1 MALQRG
7 LASWRST
14 TRLPPADNI
23 NRLPVM
29 ADPTAFGFSAL
40 GITTAIATKTEAYIS
55 SLQEASE
62 DFHDLVFQF
71 RHAKVTVSKISQ
83 FLSEPE
89 IPEIMMAECTQDLR
103 LCLNEF
109 EDIGR
114 VLRAIS
120 TIPRPTSVFSGMEQR
135 STLASGD
142 LESLT
147 NRLHFFN
154 QHLLNMV
161 STYQSRMVPEVHRNL
176 AGTGVRT
183 ADRSA
188 EHDAGF
194 RYGPTVVVASMQND
208 GWEDERDYGPVIMS
222 RQSPWA
228 YEGQQRKSRIG
239 DKAHQQPPWLPTAL
253 APGPNP
259 STPPPPHAPRQPGP
273 QPHLA
278 ELPAPPRPCSR
289 GSLQPSTAPPNAPL
303 HPGPRP
309 PLVELPAPAPPRPC
323 SRGILHQSLVENY
336 YRGST
341 VSLHRTEQFR
351 EAQRDEWS

>member
-1 MALQRG
+1 
-7 LASWRST
+7 
-14 TRLPPADNI
+14 
-23 NRLPVM
+23 M
-29 ADPTAFGFSAL
+29 ADSIAFGSSAL
-40 GITTAIATKTEAYIS
+40 GITTAIATKAEAYIS
-55 SLQEASE
+55 SLQKASE

-71 RHAKVTVSKISQ
+71 RQAKVTVSKISN
-83 FLSEPE
+83 FLSELE
-89 IPEIMMAECTQDLR
+89 MPEIMMAECTQDLR
-103 LCLNEF
+103 LRLNEF

-120 TIPRPTSVFSGMEQR
+120 TIPRPTKATSVFSRMRQR

-161 STYQSRMVPEVHRNL
+161 SAYQSRIVLEAHRNV
-176 AGTGVRT
+176 TGVGG

-188 EHDAGF
+188 ERDVGF

-208 GWEDERDYGPVIMS
+208 GWEDERDYGPVS
-222 RQSPWA
+222 RQSSWA

-239 DKAHQQPPWLPTAL
+239 DKAHQQPPPTAQ
-253 APGPNP
+253 GPNP
-259 STPPPPHAPRQPGP
+259 STPPPPHAPRHPALH
-273 QPHLA
+273 PHLA

-289 GSLQPSTAPPNAPL
+289 GSLHPSTPAP
-303 HPGPRP
+303 HPHPA
-309 PLVELPAPAPPRPC
+309 ELPAPPRPC
-323 SRGILHQSLVENY
+323 SRGSLHPSSPPPPYAPLHPAPHPPLAVLPAPPRPSSRGILHQSLVENY

-341 VSLHRTEQFR
+341 GSLHHAEQLR
-351 EAQRDEWS
+351 EALRDEWS